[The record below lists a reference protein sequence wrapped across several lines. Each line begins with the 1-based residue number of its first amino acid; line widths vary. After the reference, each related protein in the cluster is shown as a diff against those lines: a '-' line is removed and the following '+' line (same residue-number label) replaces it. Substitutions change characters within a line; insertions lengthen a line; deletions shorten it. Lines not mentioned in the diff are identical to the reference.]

1 MVLCRAKL
9 CSRLPCNLPSDLLTT
24 HNAPLTTY
32 YPSPATRCPLLR
44 SYMTSAPVFQMV
56 WKGKGAVEAG
66 RAILGETNPLAS
78 PAGTVRGDFGVD
90 VGRNLCH
97 GSDSAEAAEKEIAMW
112 FSEDQIVEWSPKMA
126 ALVVE
131 DVDDECVLFV
141 SWRVGVLA
149 I

>member
-78 PAGTVRGDFGVD
+78 PAGDLGISFLKKSSFCFLIFAQHILALLFQHRISSQSSTSNHLGPVAI
-90 VGRNLCH
+90 H
-97 GSDSAEAAEKEIAMW
+97 PTTSTTTTTIATRHR
-112 FSEDQIVEWSPKMA
+112 P
-126 ALVVE
+126 
-131 DVDDECVLFV
+131 
-141 SWRVGVLA
+141 R
-149 I
+149 